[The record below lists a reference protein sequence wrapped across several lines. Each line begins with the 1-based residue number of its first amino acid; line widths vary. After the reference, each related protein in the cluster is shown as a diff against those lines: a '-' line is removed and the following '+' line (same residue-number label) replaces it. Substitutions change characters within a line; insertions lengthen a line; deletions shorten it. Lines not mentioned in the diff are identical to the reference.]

1 MTVCAPTLLVLTSCA
16 LLGGELKMSLST
28 NHNMRYP
35 KDVVRHSD
43 IVIRASTHINLQHNT
58 VPYPSDPS
66 QTLRLWEHGDVAT
79 FEVRKT
85 MLLAKL
91 VEKGVL
97 LSESAS
103 LVQVYCATSVHVS
116 A

>member
-1 MTVCAPTLLVLTSCA
+1 
-16 LLGGELKMSLST
+16 MSLST

-35 KDVVRHSD
+35 KDVVHHSD
-43 IVIRASTHINLQHNT
+43 IVIKTNTHINLQHNT

-66 QTLRLWEHGDVAT
+66 QTLRLWEHGDVAA

-85 MLLAKL
+85 MLLAKF
-91 VEKGVL
+91 VVKGVL

-103 LVQVYCATSVHVS
+103 PVQIYFATSVHVS
-116 A
+116 ASACGILCKQ